1 MKSITIKLNII
12 VYSILGLDVSAL
24 SFALHLFF
32 IRKKLIKPRGRR
44 TDTVARRTH
53 RTTVFTSEGISGTC
67 NTDCPLLSES
77 M

>member
-12 VYSILGLDVSAL
+12 VYSIPGLDVSAL

-32 IRKKLIKPRGRR
+32 IRKKLKKPRGRI
-44 TDTVARRTH
+44 TDTIACRTH
-53 RTTVFTSEGISGTC
+53 RTTVFTSEGISETC
-67 NTDCPLLSES
+67 NTVCSQLSES